1 MKTRPLTAMLV
12 LFLTVPMA
20 AHAAPPEVHTLSAAL
35 TQALTEAGGQPGSQ
49 ASRCERSFR
58 EYLDDTSHVVD
69 PLLAKAHGS
78 FAVLWSVAE
87 DGRISGAW
95 IVRQTPSG
103 RWQVSLRG
111 DDPPEDTQLDAADT
125 RRFTAAWERM
135 MTGEI
140 TDVRDV
146 ADGSCTLAYD
156 GTHARLFLP
165 GDGIGSRAD
174 DALQAVLTILG
185 DLQRW

>member
-35 TQALTEAGGQPGSQ
+35 TQVLTEADGQPGSQ

-58 EYLDDTSHVVD
+58 EYLADTSRAVD
-69 PLLAKAHGS
+69 PLLAKAHGR

-103 RWQVSLRG
+103 RWQVSLRS
-111 DDPPEDTQLDAADT
+111 DDPPEDTELNAADAK
-125 RRFTAAWERM
+125 RFTAAWARV

-140 TDVRDV
+140 TEVRDV

-156 GTHARLFLP
+156 GKHARLFLP
-165 GDGIGSRAD
+165 GDGIGSRTD
-174 DALQAVLTILG
+174 DALQAALTILR
-185 DLQRW
+185 DAWR